1 MQTKIAETPNDSVV
15 GKTTQISSGL
25 SADSS
30 IPQSG
35 ENVNHSGVSVTE
47 MQQPKGIEVR
57 TYESGNE
64 ESRLETLNKLDGVRF
79 SKDVDTEAD
88 SKITQYDI
96 EQLRSIGRKSIFDFT
111 HEDIQKS
118 EKWAKKF
125 YSELGTKSPFFRAW
139 FGDWRENDTGTYKVV
154 KASGNSYSGA
164 GRSHNTD
171 MDRDI
176 SWGNSLTRETKNHA
190 VKSKIAV
197 SALGDIQSI
206 VENSI
211 YLDTNIS
218 EKSSNTK
225 MQNTAFMHS
234 LYTVYESNGQKYLL
248 KLFVEEALPN
258 KGGEPFSRA
267 YELKD
272 IEKVADLSNGVLS
285 QKGGLTEG
293 KSTTINSISDL
304 YTLVKNYDKN
314 FKENPAS
321 AVVNKDGTPKV
332 VYHYTNGDFT
342 VFNTDA
348 SGSNQGKTHGDGIY
362 VSTSPTEFKYAGKN
376 RMELYDIVN
385 LSHTKITEGT
395 KHSVVNNSTQMRYD
409 PSADSSIPQSGENVN
424 PTGASVTE
432 MQQSNGEARNSKD
445 MFMPGGTR
453 ENHLQRLHRLPCAA
467 VCREG

>member
-1 MQTKIAETPNDSVV
+1 M
-15 GKTTQISSGL
+15 
-25 SADSS
+25 
-30 IPQSG
+30 
-35 ENVNHSGVSVTE
+35 
-47 MQQPKGIEVR
+47 
-57 TYESGNE
+57 
-64 ESRLETLNKLDGVRF
+64 
-79 SKDVDTEAD
+79 
-88 SKITQYDI
+88 
-96 EQLRSIGRKSIFDFT
+96 
-111 HEDIQKS
+111 
-118 EKWAKKF
+118 
-125 YSELGTKSPFFRAW
+125 
-139 FGDWRENDTGTYKVV
+139 
-154 KASGNSYSGA
+154 
-164 GRSHNTD
+164 
-171 MDRDI
+171 
-176 SWGNSLTRETKNHA
+176 
-190 VKSKIAV
+190 
-197 SALGDIQSI
+197 
-206 VENSI
+206 
-211 YLDTNIS
+211 
-218 EKSSNTK
+218 
-225 MQNTAFMHS
+225 
-234 LYTVYESNGQKYLL
+234 
-248 KLFVEEALPN
+248 EEALPN

-304 YTLVKNYDKN
+304 YSLVKSNDKN

-321 AVVNKDGTPKV
+321 KVVNEDGTPRI

-385 LSHTKITEGT
+385 QSHTKITE
-395 KHSVVNNSTQMRYD
+395 NSGRYVTD
-409 PSADSSIPQSGENVN
+409 NTVQAGQKFSADTRIPQSGENVN